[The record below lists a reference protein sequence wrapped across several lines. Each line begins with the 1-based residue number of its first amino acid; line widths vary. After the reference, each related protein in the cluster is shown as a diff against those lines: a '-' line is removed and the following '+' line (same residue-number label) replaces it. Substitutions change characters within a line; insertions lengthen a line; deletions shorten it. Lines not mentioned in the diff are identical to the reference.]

1 MNNTDNFTKKDT
13 LAIKALAVMLMI
25 IHHLFAF
32 PDKFS
37 EGVSLNNL
45 IILSDGSPL
54 SEIAGNYGKLCVAL
68 FMMLSGY
75 GLYISH
81 KNSDGNVTATVL
93 KRIKVVYIKYWQ
105 VFFVMIPLGIII
117 GVEKVSVSWSTM
129 LKNFLAIETT
139 VNDEWWFM
147 TLYVIMLFLFPIII
161 TWVDRK
167 NANFLK
173 DFVYLLLFNTFVNTA
188 LLTFTQTNAYMASFN
203 GTYFWQKMSVALVML
218 PMFAIGCLLAKYDVI
233 SLVLKKV
240 TDRLFRI
247 FLGIG
252 LLILTIT
259 LRQSWA
265 MRSNWGWD
273 RLDYIYAAIF
283 TIAFTLILYNTKKI
297 KDVLAFIGAQSTGI
311 WLIHTFL
318 CYYYFHEVFFA
329 VKFPILVFLLTFS
342 VSLLLS
348 WVISY
353 VCHRVWSIFSKI
365 S

>member
-13 LAIKALAVMLMI
+13 LAIKALAVMLMLM
-25 IHHLFAF
+25 HHLFAF
-32 PDKFS
+32 PDKFA

-45 IILSDGSPL
+45 IILSDGHPL
-54 SEIAGNYGKLCVAL
+54 SEIVGNYGKLCVAL

-75 GLYISH
+75 GVYISY
-81 KNSDGNVTATVL
+81 KNSEGNVTATIL
-93 KRIKVVYIKYWQ
+93 KRIKAVYIKYWQ
-105 VFFVMIPLGIII
+105 IFFVMIPLGIII
-117 GVEKVSVSWSTM
+117 GAEKVSVSWSE
-129 LKNFLAIETT
+129 LFKNFLAIETT

-167 NANFLK
+167 SANFLK
-173 DFVYLLLFNTFVNTA
+173 DFVYLLIFNTFVNTA
-188 LLTFTQTNAYMASFN
+188 LLTFTQTNTYMASFN
-203 GTYFWQKMSVALVML
+203 ATYFWQKMSVALVML
-218 PMFAIGCLLAKYDVI
+218 PMFTIGCMLAKYDVI

-240 TDRLFRI
+240 PDRLFRI

-265 MRSNWGWD
+265 MRSGWGWD

-297 KDVLAFIGAQSTGI
+297 KDILAFIGEQSTGI

-329 VKFPILVFLLTFS
+329 VKFPILVFLLTFL

-348 WVISY
+348 WIISY
-353 VCHRVWSIFSKI
+353 VCHRVWSIFSEI

>member
-1 MNNTDNFTKKDT
+1 MNNTDKFTKKDT

-37 EGVSLNNL
+37 EGVSLTNL
-45 IILSDGSPL
+45 ITLSDGTAL
-54 SEIAGNYGKLCVAL
+54 SVAAGNYGKLCVAL

-75 GLYISH
+75 GLYISY
-81 KNSDGNVTATVL
+81 KNSDENVTQTIL
-93 KRIKVVYIKYWQ
+93 KRIKAVYIKYWQ

-117 GVEKVSVSWSTM
+117 GAEKVSVSWSTM
-129 LKNFLAIETT
+129 FKNFLAIETT

-161 TWVDRK
+161 IWVDRK
-167 NANFLK
+167 NASPIK
-173 DFVYLLLFNTFVNTA
+173 DFVYLLLFNALANTA
-188 LLTFTQTNAYMASFN
+188 MLSFVSTNTYMASFN
-203 GTYFWQKMSVALVML
+203 GTYFWQKMSVALVMV
-218 PMFAIGCLLAKYDVI
+218 PMFTIGCMLAKYDVI
-233 SLVLKKV
+233 SLVINKV
-240 TDRLFRI
+240 PGRASKILLGVALF
-247 FLGIG
+247 
-252 LLILTIT
+252 ILTIA
-259 LRQSWA
+259 LRQTWA

-283 TIAFTLILYNTKKI
+283 TIAFALILYNTKKI

-318 CYYYFHEVFFA
+318 CYYYFHEIFFA
-329 VKFPILVFLLTFS
+329 VKYPVLVFLLTFS

-348 WVISY
+348 WGISF
-353 VCHRVWSIFSKI
+353 VCHKVWSIFSH
-365 S
+365 